1 MATSALLAVVLLA
14 ADAGLEQPEV
24 TALAQTATT
33 PAPLAL
39 DAGHPVDPFAAEYLP
54 PVEQEVGPGKGQVRV
69 FGLGG
74 VTSGPDL
81 LATLTVESLHLAFL
95 AIRGSVTAELS
106 NFGAPHP
113 HLLSARFGLGLHVA
127 PYRRVDASL
136 FVDAGLG
143 VVDLFTAQRTATP
156 LLAPGVALEVALT
169 AHLFLRAEGQLT
181 WLRAP
186 SSLLRWAGLLG
197 LGWTL

>member
-1 MATSALLAVVLLA
+1 MATCALLAVVLLA
-14 ADAGLEQPEV
+14 ADAGLEPPEV
-24 TALAQTATT
+24 TALAEAAAS

-39 DAGHPVDPFAAEYLP
+39 DAGHPADPFAAEYLP
-54 PVEQEVGPGKGQVRV
+54 PGEQEVGPGKGQVRV

-81 LATLTVESLHLAFL
+81 LATFTVESLHLAFL
-95 AIRGSVTAELS
+95 AVRGSVTAELS
-106 NFGAPHP
+106 NFGPPHP
-113 HLLSARFGLGLHVA
+113 HLLSARFGVGLHVA
-127 PYRRVDASL
+127 PYRRVDASV
-136 FVDAGLG
+136 FVDAGLA
-143 VVDLFTAQRTATP
+143 VIDLFTPQRTATP
-156 LLAPGVALEVALT
+156 LLSPGLALEVAFT

-186 SSLLRWAGLLG
+186 ASLLRWAGLLG